1 MSMRWMKTV
10 VLGSMLSGLCLSAP
24 ANTTANTTD
33 EPAAQVTVAP
43 VRDTNP
49 GPVAPLPAR
58 IALLLP
64 LRSETLGEAAQA
76 VKAGFMAARER
87 DPDGTEI
94 NVVDTGD
101 MPQDILSAYTAA
113 AADNDI
119 IVGPLSR
126 SGTTAVAQGNAVG
139 KPTIALTPPDADTT
153 ALPRQM
159 LVIGLSIEDEAR
171 QAAVWAAKDKAM
183 KKAFVLHTDTPW
195 QRRAAKAFETEWKQL
210 GREAETI
217 ELAATGGYLG
227 GRPLLQLKRYLSQ
240 EKSSLLFAALDARQ
254 GKQLRAILGDA
265 LPLYGTSQLN
275 PLAMQNRRDG
285 ERIEELNG
293 AKLLDIP
300 WQLQPD
306 HPAVMVY
313 PRQSGNAEQQ
323 ASADMERLYALGI
336 DAFRVAREVAANHS
350 SFELDGVTGV
360 LKVRFGNDRAR
371 FGRTALQ
378 AVYRD
383 GSVVVEGAQ

>member
-1 MSMRWMKTV
+1 MSMRWMKAV

-24 ANTTANTTD
+24 ANTTD
-33 EPAAQVTVAP
+33 EPATPVTVAP
-43 VRDTNP
+43 VKDTNP
-49 GPVAPLPAR
+49 GPAAPLPAR

-76 VKAGFMAARER
+76 VKAGFMAAHER
-87 DPDGTEI
+87 DPGGTDV

-101 MPQDILSAYTAA
+101 TPQDILSSYTAA
-113 AADNDI
+113 AANSDI

-126 SGTTAVAQGNAVG
+126 SGTTAVAQGNAVD
-139 KPTIALTPPDADTT
+139 KPTIALTPPDADTA

-171 QAAVWAAKDKAM
+171 QAAIWAAKDKAM
-183 KKAFVLHTDTPW
+183 KKAFVLHTDAPW
-195 QRRAAKAFETEWKQL
+195 QRRAAKAFEAEWKQL
-210 GREAETI
+210 GKEAEI
-217 ELAATGGYLG
+217 VELAAAGGYLS
-227 GRPLLQLKRYLSQ
+227 GRALLQLKRYLSQ
-240 EKSSLLFAALDARQ
+240 EKSSLVFAALDARQ
-254 GKQLRAILGDA
+254 GRQLRAIIGDA

-293 AKLLDIP
+293 ARLLDIP

-313 PRQSGNAEQQ
+313 PRQSGDAEQRP
-323 ASADMERLYALGI
+323 SADMERLYALGI
-336 DAFRVAREVAANHS
+336 DAYRVAREVASNHG
-350 SFELDGVTGV
+350 SFEIDGVTGV

-383 GSVVVEGAQ
+383 GGVVVEGAQ